1 MKIVCECGAE
11 KEIHCPPE
19 FMEITGWI
27 VGHAPGNHKPTVVRA
42 VCVCG
47 EERLIGPGTIPDP
60 TSGTGIFARGK
71 ADGEWFEKH
80 ATCGTN

>member
-11 KEIHCPPE
+11 HSIHCPPE
-19 FMEITGWI
+19 FMEITGWV
-27 VGHAPGNHKPTVVRA
+27 VGHAPGNHKPDVIRA

-47 EERLIGPGTIPDP
+47 EERLIGPVTISEPRSTADL
-60 TSGTGIFARGK
+60 FARGI

-80 ATCGTN
+80 VACGTN